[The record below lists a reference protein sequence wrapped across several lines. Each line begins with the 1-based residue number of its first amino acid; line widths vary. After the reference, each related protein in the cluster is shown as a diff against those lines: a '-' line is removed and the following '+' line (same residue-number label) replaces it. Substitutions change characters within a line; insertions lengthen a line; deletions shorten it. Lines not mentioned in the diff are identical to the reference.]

1 MFNTLTIALAAAL
14 AVAFA
19 STALA
24 DNGKRKVYRTPSTVT
39 EGRNTATVP
48 GFSAAEKAQFDRASA
63 PSNAGGF

>member
-14 AVAFA
+14 AVACA

-24 DNGKRKVYRTPSTVT
+24 DNGKRKVHRAPVAVT
-39 EGRNTATVP
+39 EGRNAAAAAP
-48 GFSAAEKAQFDRASA
+48 FSAAEKAQFDRASA